1 MKLAPI
7 VVAGLTLIV
16 AACTGVDP
24 HPRGDDYD
32 ASVKRADEARQAGD
46 LDSAIPLYSRALQT
60 NPQGVEAKL
69 GLGQSYLSIGASS
82 EAAAQFRDV
91 LSTRESN
98 IPARRGLASAL
109 IGMGQPSL
117 AEEQIA
123 VVLQSDA
130 SDYRALNVL
139 GVALDMQGRH
149 AEAQANY
156 RRAIQLAP
164 DYLPT
169 RSNFGLSLAIT
180 GPPQDAVAQLA
191 PIATARGSDA
201 RIRQNLAFAYAMA
214 GDFENALQI
223 SRKDLDEKS
232 AQRQLYYFMQLRAL
246 PVEQRSLEIRRNPNF
261 MPQSGPAPQPPPMPF
276 GIT

>member
-7 VVAGLTLIV
+7 ISAGLALIL
-16 AACTGVDP
+16 AACTGFDP
-24 HPRGDDYD
+24 HPKGDNYE
-32 ASVKRADEARQAGD
+32 ASVKEADEARRAGN
-46 LDSAIPLYSRALQT
+46 LDTAIPLYGRALQA

-69 GLGQSYLSIGASS
+69 GLGQSYLSIGASE

-91 LSTRESN
+91 LAKRESN
-98 IPARRGLASAL
+98 IAARRGLATAL
-109 IGMGQPSL
+109 IGMGQPTL

-123 VVLQSDA
+123 LVLQADS

-156 RRAIQLAP
+156 RKAIQLAP

-180 GPPQDAVAQLA
+180 GPPQEAVAQLA

-201 RIRQNLAFAYAMA
+201 RIRQNLALAYAMA
-214 GDFENALQI
+214 GDFENSLQI
-223 SRKDLDEKS
+223 SRRDLDEHN
-232 AQRQLYYFMQLRAL
+232 AQRQLYYYMQLKAM
-246 PVEQRSLEIRRNPNF
+246 PVEQRSVEIRRNPNF
-261 MPQSGPAPQPPPMPF
+261 MPQSGA
-276 GIT
+276 GS

>member
-7 VVAGLTLIV
+7 ICAGLALIL
-16 AACTGVDP
+16 AACTGLDP
-24 HPRGDDYD
+24 NPKGDNYE
-32 ASVKRADEARQAGD
+32 ASVKQADEARRAGN
-46 LDSAIPLYSRALQT
+46 LDAAIPLYGRALQA
-60 NPQGVEAKL
+60 NPQGAEAKL
-69 GLGQSYLSIGASS
+69 GLGQSYLSIGASE

-91 LSTRESN
+91 LAKRDSN
-98 IPARRGLASAL
+98 IAARRGLATAL
-109 IGMGQPSL
+109 IGMGQPTL

-123 VVLQSDA
+123 LVLRADS
-130 SDYRALNVL
+130 SDYRALNVM

-156 RRAIQLAP
+156 RKAIQLAP

-180 GPPQDAVAQLA
+180 GPSQEAVAQLA

-201 RIRQNLAFAYAMA
+201 RVRQNLAFAYAMA

-223 SRKDLDEKS
+223 SRHDLNEHD
-232 AQRQLYYFMQLRAL
+232 AQRQLYYYMQLKAM

-261 MPQSGPAPQPPPMPF
+261 TPQSGA
-276 GIT
+276 GS

>member
-7 VVAGLTLIV
+7 ICAGLALV
-16 AACTGVDP
+16 AAACTGLDP
-24 HPRGDDYD
+24 NPKGDNYETT
-32 ASVKRADEARQAGD
+32 VKEANEARRSGN
-46 LDSAIPLYSRALQT
+46 LDTAIPLYGRALQA

-69 GLGQSYLSIGASS
+69 GLGQSYLSIGASE
-82 EAAAQFRDV
+82 EAAAQFRDI
-91 LSTRESN
+91 LAKRESN
-98 IPARRGLASAL
+98 IAARRGLATAM
-109 IGMGQPSL
+109 IGMGQPTL

-123 VVLQSDA
+123 LVLQADS

-156 RRAIQLAP
+156 RKAIQLAP

-180 GPPQDAVAQLA
+180 GPPQEAVAQLA

-223 SRKDLDEKS
+223 SRRDLDEHS
-232 AQRQLYYFMQLRAL
+232 AQRQLYYYMQLKAI

-261 MPQSGPAPQPPPMPF
+261 MPQSGP
-276 GIT
+276 GT

>member
-7 VVAGLTLIV
+7 FSTGLMLIA
-16 AACTGVDP
+16 AACSGLDP
-24 HPRGDDYD
+24 HPKGDSYETT
-32 ASVKRADEARQAGD
+32 VKEADDARQAGN
-46 LDSAIPLYSRALQT
+46 LDMAIPLYGRALQT
-60 NPQGVEAKL
+60 NPQGVEAKI

-91 LSTRESN
+91 LAKRESN
-98 IPARRGLASAL
+98 ITARRGLASAL
-109 IGMGQPSL
+109 IGMGQPTL

-123 VVLQSDA
+123 LVIQSDS

-149 AEAQANY
+149 VDAQASY

-180 GPPQDAVAQLA
+180 GPPQEAIAQLA
-191 PIATARGSDA
+191 PIATSRGSDA
-201 RIRQNLAFAYAMA
+201 RIRQNLAFAYTMA

-223 SRKDLDEKS
+223 SRRDLDEKS
-232 AQRQLYYFMQLRAL
+232 AQRQLYYFMQLRVM

-261 MPQSGPAPQPPPMPF
+261 MPQSGPGA
-276 GIT
+276 